1 MKTAAV
7 LIIAIVAQAAGNVFL
22 TRGMKTVAATASG
35 GDGGLMNTISQ
46 SLHVALRA
54 MQSPEVWIGTLL
66 LIVFFALYS
75 AALSWADLSFVLPA
89 TAFGY
94 VLNVAAGHYFLNEDV
109 TKARWIGSLI
119 ITLGVVFVSRSG
131 ERTTPVQEAHRI
143 AAGEGQ

>member
-22 TRGMKTVAATASG
+22 TRGMKAVAATG
-35 GDGGLMNTISQ
+35 VDGGGLMNIASQ
-46 SLHVALRA
+46 SLHAASQA
-54 MQSPEVWIGTLL
+54 MRSPEVWLGTLL

-94 VLNVAAGHYFLNEDV
+94 VLNVAAGHYFLNEEV
-109 TKARWIGSLI
+109 TRARWLGSLI
-119 ITLGVVFVSRSG
+119 IMLGVVFVSRSG
-131 ERTTPVQEAHRI
+131 ERTTAVKEAQTS
-143 AAGEGQ
+143 AAGDGR

>member
-22 TRGMKTVAATASG
+22 TRGMKAVAAATTTESS
-35 GDGGLMNTISQ
+35 GLMNAISQ
-46 SLHVALRA
+46 SLHTALQAAR
-54 MQSPEVWIGTLL
+54 SPEVWAGTML

-94 VLNVAAGHYFLNEDV
+94 VLNVAAGHYFLNEEV
-109 TKARWIGSLI
+109 TKARWVGSLI

-131 ERTTPVQEAHRI
+131 ERTTPVHEANVS

>member
-7 LIIAIVAQAAGNVFL
+7 LIIAIVAQAAGNVLL
-22 TRGMKTVAATASG
+22 TRGMKTVAAMAT
-35 GDGGLMNTISQ
+35 GDGSGLMNTMSQ
-46 SLHVALRA
+46 SLHAAWQAAR
-54 MQSPEVWIGTLL
+54 SPEVLVGTVL

-94 VLNVAAGHYFLNEDV
+94 VLNVAAGHYFLDEKV
-109 TKARWIGSLI
+109 TSARWIGSLI
-119 ITLGVVFVSRSG
+119 ITLGVVCVSRSG
-131 ERTTPVQEAHRI
+131 ERTAPVHEQSAS

>member
-7 LIIAIVAQAAGNVFL
+7 LIIAIVAQAAGNVLL
-22 TRGMKTVAATASG
+22 TRGMKAVAAMATNEGS
-35 GDGGLMNTISQ
+35 GLMNTISQ
-46 SLHVALRA
+46 SLTAALQAAR
-54 MQSPEVWIGTLL
+54 SPEIWAGTVL

-94 VLNVAAGHYFLNEDV
+94 VLNVAAGHYFLNEEV
-109 TKARWIGSLI
+109 TKARWIGSVI

-131 ERTTPVQEAHRI
+131 ERTTPVHDAQTS
-143 AAGEGQ
+143 AAGEGR

>member
-7 LIIAIVAQAAGNVFL
+7 LIIAIFAQAAGNVFL
-22 TRGMKTVAATASG
+22 TRGMKSVATTVPA
-35 GDGGLMNTISQ
+35 DGGLMSVVSQ
-46 SLHVALRA
+46 SLHVALQA
-54 MQSPEVWIGTLL
+54 MQSPEIWAGTLL

-94 VLNVAAGHYFLNEDV
+94 VLNVAAGHYFLNEEV
-109 TKARWIGSLI
+109 TKARWIGSII

-131 ERTTPVQEAHRI
+131 ERTTAVEPAQAS

>member
-22 TRGMKTVAATASG
+22 TRGMKAVAATASSDG
-35 GDGGLMNTISQ
+35 GGLMNTMSQ
-46 SLHVALRA
+46 SLHAALQA

-94 VLNVAAGHYFLNEDV
+94 VLNVAAAYYFLNEEV
-109 TKARWIGSLI
+109 TKARWIGAAV
-119 ITLGVVFVSRSG
+119 ITLGVVCVSRSS
-131 ERTTPVQEAHRI
+131 ERTTPVQEAQRI
-143 AAGEGQ
+143 AAGDGQ

>member
-22 TRGMKTVAATASG
+22 TRGMKAVAATATSESS
-35 GDGGLMNTISQ
+35 GLMNAISQ
-46 SLHVALRA
+46 SLAAALQAAR
-54 MQSPEVWIGTLL
+54 SPEVWAGTIL

-94 VLNVAAGHYFLNEDV
+94 VLNVAAGHYFLNEEV

-131 ERTTPVQEAHRI
+131 ERTTPVREASVS
-143 AAGEGQ
+143 AVGERP

>member
-22 TRGMKTVAATASG
+22 TRGMKAIAAPATGSG
-35 GDGGLMNTISQ
+35 LTGIAAQ
-46 SLHVALRA
+46 SLHAAVQV
-54 MQSPEVWIGTLL
+54 MQSPEVWVGTLL

-94 VLNVAAGHYFLNEDV
+94 VLNVAAGHYFLDEKV
-109 TKARWIGSLI
+109 TSVRWIGSLI
-119 ITLGVVFVSRSG
+119 ITLGVVCVSRSG
-131 ERTTPVQEAHRI
+131 ERTTPVHEAQRS

>member
-1 MKTAAV
+1 MKTTAV

-22 TRGMKTVAATASG
+22 TRGMKAVATTAGS
-35 GDGGLMNTISQ
+35 DGGLMQTISQ
-46 SLHVALRA
+46 SLHVALQA
-54 MQSPEVWIGTLL
+54 MQSPEVWLGTLL

-94 VLNVAAGHYFLNEDV
+94 VLNVAAGHYFLNEEV
-109 TKARWIGSLI
+109 TKARWIGAAV
-119 ITLGVVFVSRSG
+119 ITLGVVCVSRSG
-131 ERTTPVQEAHRI
+131 ERSTPAREAQQI